1 MERPRVAVVTDSTAY
16 LPPGVAARYGV
27 AVVPLHVV
35 MPDGE
40 ALEGV
45 ELSPAEFAAWLAHP
59 GRTAST
65 RPPSPAAFR
74 AAYEAT
80 GAADIVSVHLS
91 ARLSGTR
98 ESAVT
103 AAYDL
108 FDAGGPRVKVV
119 DSRTTAMGLGFAV
132 IAAAEVANAGGD
144 AFEVATAAEAGAAR
158 TATMFYVDTLEYLRR
173 GGRIGKAAALVGT
186 ALALKPLLHMV
197 DGAIEPMDRVRTAGR
212 AIARLE
218 DALVAAAGDG
228 PVDVAVHHLAAAAN
242 AHALAERLRA
252 RLPGLR
258 TLYESEVGAV
268 VGAHVG
274 PGLLGAVVHRRDP
287 DRPHDTPDDAE
298 RPAAAA
304 T

>member
-1 MERPRVAVVTDSTAY
+1 MLSPGCADVPMAMDAQRVAVVTDSTAY
-16 LPPGVAARYGV
+16 LPDGVAERYGI

-35 MPDGE
+35 TADGE

-45 ELSPAEFAAWLAHP
+45 DLTPAEFAAWISAP

-65 RPPSPAAFR
+65 RPPSPGAFR
-74 AAYEAT
+74 VAYERT
-80 GAADIVSVHLS
+80 GASDIVSIHLS

-98 ESAVT
+98 ESATT

-144 AFEVATAAEAGAAR
+144 AFEVANAAEASAR
-158 TATMFYVDTLEYLRR
+158 RTETMFYVDTLEYLRR

-186 ALALKPLLHMV
+186 ALAMKPLLHMV
-197 DGAIEPMDRVRTAGR
+197 DGAIEPMDRVRGAER
-212 AIARLE
+212 AVARLE
-218 DALVAAAGDG
+218 DEIVRAAGDG
-228 PVDVAVHHLAAAAN
+228 PVDVAVHHLAAEDNAA
-242 AHALAERLRA
+242 ALAERLAA
-252 RLPGLR
+252 RIPEMR
-258 TLYESEVGAV
+258 TMHRSEVGAV

-274 PGLLGAVVHRRDP
+274 PGLLGAVVHKR
-287 DRPHDTPDDAE
+287 
-298 RPAAAA
+298 
-304 T
+304 

>member
-1 MERPRVAVVTDSTAY
+1 MSSARVAVVTDSTAY
-16 LPPGVAARYGV
+16 LPSGVAERYGV
-27 AVVPLHVV
+27 TVVPLHVV
-35 MPDGE
+35 TDGGE

-45 ELSPAEFAAWLAHP
+45 EITPADFAAWLRQP

-74 AAYEAT
+74 TAYEAT

-98 ESAVT
+98 ESATT

-108 FDAGGPRVKVV
+108 YDAGGARVKVV

-144 AFEVATAAEAGAAR
+144 AFEVATAAEESARR

-173 GGRIGKAAALVGT
+173 GGRIGKAAALLGT
-186 ALALKPLLHMV
+186 ALELKPLLHMV
-197 DGAIEPMDRVRTAGR
+197 DGAIEPMDRVRKADR

-218 DALVAAAGDG
+218 DSIVRAAGDG
-228 PVDVAVHHLAAAAN
+228 PVDVAVHHLAAADN
-242 AHALAERLRA
+242 AHALTERLRA
-252 RLPGLR
+252 RIPAIE
-258 TLYESEVGAV
+258 TLHESEVGAV

-274 PGLLGAVVHRRDP
+274 PGLLGAVVHRR
-287 DRPHDTPDDAE
+287 TA
-298 RPAAAA
+298 
-304 T
+304 

>member
-1 MERPRVAVVTDSTAY
+1 MDGPRVAVVTDSTAY
-16 LPPGVAARYGV
+16 LPAGLAERLGV

-35 MPDGE
+35 TPEGE

-45 ELSPAEFAAWLAHP
+45 ELTPGEFAAWLSRS
-59 GRTAST
+59 GGTAST
-65 RPPSPAAFR
+65 RPPTAAAFR
-74 AAYEAT
+74 AVYEAA
-80 GAADIVSVHLS
+80 GAPDIVSIHLS

-132 IAAAEVANAGGD
+132 LAAAEIANAGGD
-144 AFEVATAAEAGAAR
+144 AFEVATAAEASARR

-186 ALALKPLLHMV
+186 ALSVKPLLHLV
-197 DGAIEPMDRVRTAGR
+197 DGAIEPMDRVRKADR
-212 AIARLE
+212 ALARLE
-218 DALVAAAGDG
+218 DALVKAAGDG
-228 PVDVAVHHLAAAAN
+228 PVDVAVHHLAAADGAR
-242 AHALAERLRA
+242 ALAERLRA
-252 RLPGLR
+252 RLPGLHA
-258 TLYESEVGAV
+258 LHESEVGAV

-274 PGLLGAVVHRRDP
+274 PGLLGAVVHRR
-287 DRPHDTPDDAE
+287 A
-298 RPAAAA
+298 
-304 T
+304 

>member
-1 MERPRVAVVTDSTAY
+1 MESRVAVVTDSTAY
-16 LPPGVAARYGV
+16 LPPGVAEAYGV
-27 AVVPLHVV
+27 TVVPLHVLT
-35 MPDGE
+35 DGGE

-45 ELSPAEFAAWLAHP
+45 ELSPHEFAEWISGP

-65 RPPSPAAFR
+65 RPPTAAAFR

-80 GAADIVSVHLS
+80 GAADIVSIHLS

-108 FDAGGPRVKVV
+108 FDAGGARVKVV

-144 AFEVATAAEAGAAR
+144 AFEVANAAEASARR

-173 GGRIGKAAALVGT
+173 GGRIGKAAALLGT
-186 ALALKPLLHMV
+186 ALELKPLLHMV
-197 DGAIEPMDRVRTAGR
+197 DGAIEPMDRVRKADR
-212 AIARLE
+212 AIAKLE
-218 DALVAAAGDG
+218 DSIVAAAGDG
-228 PVDVAVHHLAAAAN
+228 PVDVAVHHLAAADN
-242 AHALAERLRA
+242 AHALGERLRA
-252 RLPGLR
+252 RIPGLA
-258 TLYESEVGAV
+258 TLHESEVGAV

-274 PGLLGAVVHRRDP
+274 PGLLGAVVHRREASP
-287 DRPHDTPDDAE
+287 LA
-298 RPAAAA
+298 
-304 T
+304 

>member
-1 MERPRVAVVTDSTAY
+1 MPGPERADAETVMDSPRVAVVTDSTAY
-16 LPPGVAARYGV
+16 LPDGVADRYGI

-35 MPDGE
+35 TPEGE

-45 ELSPAEFAAWLAHP
+45 ELTPSEFAAWIQHP

-80 GAADIVSVHLS
+80 GAPDVVSIHLS

-98 ESAVT
+98 ESATT

-132 IAAAEVANAGGD
+132 IAAAEVALAGGD
-144 AFEVATAAEAGAAR
+144 AFEVAKAAEEAARR

-173 GGRIGKAAALVGT
+173 GGRIGKAAALLGT
-186 ALALKPLLHMV
+186 ALAMKPLLHMV
-197 DGAIEPMDRVRTAGR
+197 DGAIEPMDKVRKADR

-218 DALVAAAGDG
+218 DSIVAAAGSG
-228 PVDVAVHHLAAAAN
+228 PVDVAVHHLAAADN
-242 AHALAERLRA
+242 ATALGERLRA
-252 RLPGLR
+252 RLPGLA
-258 TLYESEVGAV
+258 TMHQSEVGAV

-274 PGLLGAVVHRRDP
+274 PGLLGAVVHRR
-287 DRPHDTPDDAE
+287 
-298 RPAAAA
+298 
-304 T
+304 

>member
-1 MERPRVAVVTDSTAY
+1 MVTDSTAY
-16 LPPGVAARYGV
+16 LPAGIAERYGV
-27 AVVPLHVV
+27 SVVPLHIL
-35 MPDGE
+35 MAGDE

-45 ELSPAEFAAWLAHP
+45 DMTPGEFATWISAP

-65 RPPSPAAFR
+65 RPPEPAAFT

-80 GAADIVSVHLS
+80 GAMDIVSIHLS
-91 ARLSGTR
+91 AKLSGTR

-108 FDAGGPRVKVV
+108 FDRGGPRVKVV

-144 AFEVATAAEAGAAR
+144 AFEVAGAAEESARR

-173 GGRIGKAAALVGT
+173 GGRIGKAAALLGT

-197 DGAIEPMDRVRTAGR
+197 DGAIEPMDRVRTADR
-212 AIARLE
+212 AIAKLE
-218 DALVAAAGDG
+218 DAIVATAGDG
-228 PVDVAVHHLAAAAN
+228 PVDVAVHHLAAEGN
-242 AHALAERLRA
+242 ARALTERLRA
-252 RLPGLR
+252 RLPGIK
-258 TLYESEVGAV
+258 TLHESEVGAV

-274 PGLLGAVVHRRDP
+274 PGLLGAVVHHR
-287 DRPHDTPDDAE
+287 
-298 RPAAAA
+298 
-304 T
+304 